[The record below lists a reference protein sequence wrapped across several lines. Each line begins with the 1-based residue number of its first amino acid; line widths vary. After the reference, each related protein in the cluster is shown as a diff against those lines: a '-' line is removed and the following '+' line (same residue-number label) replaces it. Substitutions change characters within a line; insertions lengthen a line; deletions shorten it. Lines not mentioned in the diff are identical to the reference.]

1 MTKEKTVDFQLYLLQ
16 REMIKKYNQ
25 EFLKD
30 YDISY
35 QHYLVLMVLFEFGTL
50 PVLTLGEKLAFQ
62 SGTITPI
69 LKKMEQHDLVIRERK
84 PEDERVVQV
93 KLSKKGEKI
102 INELCGVPEIVY
114 HCSKLSPEDYN
125 RLMYLANKITTNM
138 TY

>member
-93 KLSKKGEKI
+93 RLSKKGEKI

-114 HCSKLSPEDYN
+114 HCSKLSTEDYN